1 MIRSVLCSAAI
12 AIAGTATA
20 DTTPSDVIGT
30 WQTPLAEQPSP
41 DGSESGW
48 LQATVIFTQNRESL
62 QLRAFA
68 DQDQTIPL
76 FTYFSEGPYS
86 PATGPTTVPGA
97 VALDL
102 QNDLSE
108 VTLHQEVPGI
118 VAALN
123 LQDCPLVVGQ
133 AVEISDCVGGPPF
146 NVGDCVDMDVVM
158 IDEGGNRLRF
168 GREDFDRCVT
178 RPTAL
183 SERGFFKVAE

>member
-1 MIRSVLCSAAI
+1 MAGAAI
-12 AIAGTATA
+12 AETTQA
-20 DTTPSDVIGT
+20 DVVGT
-30 WQTPLAEQPSP
+30 WQTPLTEQPSP
-41 DGSESGW
+41 DGSVSAW
-48 LQATVIFTQNRESL
+48 VQATVVFTEDRESL

-76 FTYFSEGPYS
+76 FTYFSDGPYRS
-86 PATGPTTVPGA
+86 ATDPTTVPGT

-102 QNDLSE
+102 QNDLSQ

-133 AVEISDCVGGPPF
+133 AVEISDCVSGPPF

-158 IDEGGNRLRF
+158 IDEGGQRLRF